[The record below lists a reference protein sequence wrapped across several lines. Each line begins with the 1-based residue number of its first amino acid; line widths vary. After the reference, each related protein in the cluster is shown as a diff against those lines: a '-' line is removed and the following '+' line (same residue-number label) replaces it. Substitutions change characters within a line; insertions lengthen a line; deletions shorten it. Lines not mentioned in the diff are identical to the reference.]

1 MPSRAIA
8 FLVVAVATL
17 LPAPPARAQ
26 PVLCTNVVV
35 FAVPGITWADVA
47 RYRPPNLLAAAA
59 AGSKASVSVRT
70 NSARTTYASGFAT
83 IGGGARVDGG
93 RTTGGPQAAPDGGA
107 IVAFGGALAEG
118 EVVGGADEMRELAD
132 EQGYEAR
139 PGALAGALAG
149 TRLVAAIG
157 NGDAG
162 SPPPVP
168 VGRGRWASLAAMTP
182 DGVVSLSATGPELLD
197 ADASAPFGVR
207 TDATAV
213 EDAIDSTLDQCAVTI
228 VSPGDLE
235 RVDEAALSDPTVL
248 GDERA
253 QAVGAAD
260 ALLGHVMTLLDEDR
274 ELLLVV
280 SPTSPWWE
288 ERAHLGIAIAR
299 GPGFP
304 PGSTL
309 ESASTRRTGFVTL
322 PDVAPTILDFL
333 GVARPPA
340 MNGRPWVARPAG
352 PGESL
357 DGLIEE
363 NEEAVFVDS
372 VQSKV
377 SAGFVV
383 CQVLVYAAAIAL
395 LASRRRRSLGGVVGA
410 LEVAALS
417 IAAFPVA
424 TYLAGGLNGHA
435 IGTVWYIVLLAG
447 LALFLTAVL
456 TVFLR
461 NPLDRLLAISAF
473 TVAVL
478 AIDLFLGA
486 RLQIETVF
494 GYSPIIA
501 GRFAGI
507 GNIAFAVLAAAGLL
521 TGTLLVHRWRDRRA
535 LGAAALL
542 FAGVVILDGAPQLG
556 SDVGGVIALVPG
568 LGITLVLLS
577 GRRPSWRTVLVA
589 AGVAL
594 VCLAVFLAVDLS
606 RPPESQTHLARLFED
621 VRSRGFDPFLD
632 TIRRKAEANLRV
644 FKSSIWTFF
653 VPPALGVLGWLLL
666 RPRGRWR
673 ELAAVYPKPRAG
685 LAGGLVLAVLAFAV
699 NDSGIVIPAVILS
712 FLVPMAL
719 MVHLLI
725 ESSATVERAP

>member
-1 MPSRAIA
+1 VRNRALA
-8 FLVVAVATL
+8 LLVVAGATL
-17 LPAPPARAQ
+17 VPGPRALAQ
-26 PVLCTNVVV
+26 PASCAQVVV
-35 FAVPGITWADVA
+35 FALPGMTWADVA
-47 RYRPPNLLAAAA
+47 RYRPPNLLAALAD
-59 AGSKASVSVRT
+59 GSKASMSVRT
-70 NSARTTYASGFAT
+70 NSARTSYASGFAT

-107 IVAFGGALAEG
+107 VVARGGMLAVG
-118 EVVGGADEMRELAD
+118 EVVGGADELRELAE
-132 EQGYEAR
+132 EQGYDAR
-139 PGALAGALAG
+139 PGALAGSLSDD
-149 TRLVAAIG
+149 RLVAAIG

-168 VGRGRWASLAAMTP
+168 VGRGRWALLAAMTP
-182 DGVVSLSATGPELLD
+182 EGVVSLSATGPELLD
-197 ADASAPFGVR
+197 ADAAAPFGVR
-207 TDATAV
+207 TDATAL
-213 EDAIDSTLDQCAVTI
+213 EDAVDRALDQCAVAI

-235 RVDEAALSDPTVL
+235 RVDEAALADPTVL
-248 GDERA
+248 DDERA
-253 QAVGAAD
+253 QAAAAAD
-260 ALLGHVMTLLDEDR
+260 ALLGHVMSRLDADR
-274 ELLLVV
+274 DLLLVV

-288 ERAHLGIAIAR
+288 ERAQLGIAVAR
-299 GPGFP
+299 GPGYP
-304 PGSTL
+304 AGSTL

-322 PDVAPTILDFL
+322 PDVAPTILEFL

-340 MNGRPWVARPAG
+340 MNGRPWIARPAG

-357 DGLIEE
+357 DGLVEQ

-377 SAGFVV
+377 SAGFVIF
-383 CQVLVYAAAIAL
+383 QVLVYACAIAL
-395 LASRRRRSLGGVVGA
+395 LASRRRRSLGGIVGA

-424 TYLAGGLNGHA
+424 TYLAGGFNGHA
-435 IGTVWYIVLLAG
+435 IGTLWYVVLLTG
-447 LALFLTAVL
+447 LALFLTAIL
-456 TVFLR
+456 TVFVR
-461 NPLDRLLAISAF
+461 NPLDRLLGISAF

-478 AIDLFLGA
+478 AVDLFLGA

-494 GYSPIIA
+494 GYSPIVA

-535 LGAAALL
+535 LGAAAAL
-542 FAGVVILDGAPQLG
+542 FAGIVVLDGAPQLG

-577 GRRPSWRTVLVA
+577 GRRPSWRTLLVA

-594 VCLAVFLAVDLS
+594 VCLTAFLAVDLS
-606 RPPESQTHLARLFED
+606 RPLESQTHLARLFED
-621 VRSRGFDPFLD
+621 VRMRGLDPLMD

-644 FKSSIWTFF
+644 FRSSIWTLF
-653 VPPALGVLGWLLL
+653 VPPALAVLGWLLL

-725 ESSATVERAP
+725 ESSGVGETAR